1 MPAGPAARL
10 TGALA
15 GVLLGDFSLDAAGAA
30 AGNLDVVL
38 VFSIVVFT
46 SSPDSGLER
55 DAASACFSCSSRFW
69 GAESCGASAFLGGTS
84 VFCVGGGEGEWLGEV
99 GPLPGFLVSRELK
112 KLASTPSA
120 GGGVLA
126 APLTSPSSTL

>member
-30 AGNLDVVL
+30 AGNLDAVL

-55 DAASACFSCSSRFW
+55 DAASKPLV
-69 GAESCGASAFLGGTS
+69 ESPLFP
-84 VFCVGGGEGEWLGEV
+84 FV
-99 GPLPGFLVSRELK
+99 GPV
-112 KLASTPSA
+112 
-120 GGGVLA
+120 
-126 APLTSPSSTL
+126 